1 MLYPHPT
8 IIYEFSKA
16 RHEELIQAAHTA
28 RLLKQGRKQR
38 RWPRLKLGH
47 LFARLATP
55 KKAINP
61 T

>member
-8 IIYEFSKA
+8 IIYESSKA

-38 RWPRLKLGH
+38 
-47 LFARLATP
+47 
-55 KKAINP
+55 
-61 T
+61 